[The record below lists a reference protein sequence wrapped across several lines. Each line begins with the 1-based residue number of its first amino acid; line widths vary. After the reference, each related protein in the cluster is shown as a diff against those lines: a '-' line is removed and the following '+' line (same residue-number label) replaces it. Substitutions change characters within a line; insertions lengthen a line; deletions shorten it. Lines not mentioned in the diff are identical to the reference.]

1 MSAVEKLEKP
11 TRVRELQ
18 IGRVLDCLTIS
29 GERSFCDIGA
39 GTGLFALEAAAR
51 TRGPVYALEVSDE
64 MLALLRERRDAKR
77 LDNIDIRRVEG
88 PLPLDDASCDRCL
101 LSTVYHE
108 LDDRQAMLREIV
120 DDPAFVLHG
129 NHPVRLFIGSGM
141 PTGLWNRVTE
151 AFAPAHVVEFFAT
164 TDGQAVL
171 ANVSGAK
178 IGSKGRPLPGAG
190 RIELGAYDA
199 ERDLILEKS
208 NSNLYR
214 GLSMLIVQACKESA
228 LLAKELKGADGA
240 CSGCETRCPAPSC
253 NA

>member
-18 IGRVLDCLTIS
+18 IGRVLDCLAVS

-51 TRGPVYALEVSDE
+51 TRGQVYALEVSDE

-120 DDPAFVLHG
+120 RVLRPRG
-129 NHPVRLFIGSGM
+129 RLAVIEFRPEDTPMGPPLEKRVSPETLIREAAEA
-141 PTGLWNRVTE
+141 GL
-151 AFAPAHVVEFFAT
+151 
-164 TDGQAVL
+164 
-171 ANVSGAK
+171 
-178 IGSKGRPLPGAG
+178 GRP
-190 RIELGAYDA
+190 EHFMLGD
-199 ERDLILEKS
+199 
-208 NSNLYR
+208 NLYCCI
-214 GLSMLIVQACKESA
+214 LHN
-228 LLAKELKGADGA
+228 D
-240 CSGCETRCPAPSC
+240 
-253 NA
+253 